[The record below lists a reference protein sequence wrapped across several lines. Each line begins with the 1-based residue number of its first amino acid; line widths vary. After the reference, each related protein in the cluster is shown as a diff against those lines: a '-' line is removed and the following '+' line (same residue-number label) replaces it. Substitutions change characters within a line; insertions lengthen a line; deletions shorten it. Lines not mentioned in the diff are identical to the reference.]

1 MLSTKA
7 NIFAARRGP
16 WAARPMAWPA
26 ANLNTEVLTSDQRIR
41 VSPKG
46 LYTYADL
53 SMVCGKPILAEKYTL
68 TNPRVIVEVCL
79 PLLRPTIAGSN
90 SRSICRIESLEE
102 IDTQPP
108 DVISDQEAQAK
119 ACATCSMRRRRL
131 KASSVPL
138 H

>member
-26 ANLNTEVLTSDQRIR
+26 ANLNTAVLTSDQRIR

-68 TNPRVIVEVCL
+68 TNPRVIVEVL
-79 PLLRPTIAGSN
+79 SSTTETNDRGLKFTQYVQDRIAGRN
-90 SRSICRIESLEE
+90 
-102 IDTQPP
+102 
-108 DVISDQEAQAK
+108 
-119 ACATCSMRRRRL
+119 
-131 KASSVPL
+131 
-138 H
+138 